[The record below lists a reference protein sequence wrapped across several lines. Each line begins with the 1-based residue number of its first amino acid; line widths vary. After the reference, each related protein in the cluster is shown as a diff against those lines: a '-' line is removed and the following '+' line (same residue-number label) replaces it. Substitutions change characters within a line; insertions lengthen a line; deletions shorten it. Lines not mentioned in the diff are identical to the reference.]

1 MALTTWAAT
10 DSHDVIQCRKIINDL
25 IEENVR
31 VILQWIPS
39 HCGLS
44 GNEEAERL
52 AKLSANMTQ
61 PEGSIPFETTRRIC
75 RTKAKKRTAELH
87 ITQSQGKRWA
97 ILRDNVLP
105 NNLPRSVAVA
115 CFRLVTGHDYLQ
127 AHLFK
132 IGVVNNPNCA
142 LCGDGHMTGDHLFE
156 CEALSRLTAT
166 TDELSS
172 RAKIYWAARHLM
184 AERQ

>member
-1 MALTTWAAT
+1 MT
-10 DSHDVIQCRKIINDL
+10 
-25 IEENVR
+25 

-44 GNEEAERL
+44 GNEEADRL
-52 AKLSANMTQ
+52 AKLSAKMTQ
-61 PEGSIPFETTRRIC
+61 PEGPIPFETTSRIC

-87 ITQSQGKRWA
+87 TTLSEGKRWA
-97 ILRDNVLP
+97 IMRDNVLP
-105 NNLPRSVAVA
+105 KNLPRSVAVA

-132 IGVVNNPNCA
+132 IGVVDNPNCV
-142 LCGDGHMTGDHLFE
+142 LCGNGPMTGDHLLE
-156 CEALSRLTAT
+156 YEALSHLTAT